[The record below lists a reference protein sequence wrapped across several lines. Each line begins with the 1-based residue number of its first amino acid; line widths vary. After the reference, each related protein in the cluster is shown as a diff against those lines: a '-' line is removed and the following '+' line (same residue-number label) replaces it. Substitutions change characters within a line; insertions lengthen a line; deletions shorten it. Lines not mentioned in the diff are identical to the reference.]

1 MEEAAVS
8 AADVGAEAFV
18 EGVEGIGVDIEVV
31 DVVDITLTTS
41 RYRP

>member
-1 MEEAAVS
+1 MEEVAVS
-8 AADVGAEAFV
+8 VADEGVEPFV
-18 EGVEGIGVDIEVV
+18 VGVEGIGVDIEVV